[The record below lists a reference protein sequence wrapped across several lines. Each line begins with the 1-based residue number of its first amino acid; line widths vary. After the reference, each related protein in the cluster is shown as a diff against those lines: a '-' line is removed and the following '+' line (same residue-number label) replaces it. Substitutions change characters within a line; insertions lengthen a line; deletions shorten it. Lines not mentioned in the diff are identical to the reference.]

1 MLRFVRLL
9 LPFVVAVIAC
19 IMPVASA
26 AATASVAPDAFF
38 RHPDHADFK
47 LSPSGKYLA
56 GLVPVQGRVRLSVLD
71 LDAKTAS
78 VVGSVDGEDVATFE
92 WVNDRRLVF
101 SAMDLQAG
109 LGEQRGGGL
118 YAINRDGTES
128 RVLAPTVRQLIAR
141 GQVAPRYTALH
152 GVLRDGS
159 ADVMVIANDR
169 SVRYPG
175 IYRMDTLTAKKT
187 WVGGEVPGDVVGW
200 VVDRKGVARA
210 AVTEE
215 KKGLAARTWWRPT
228 ADAAWV
234 ALGEYGLAEPH
245 VAPVAFD
252 GDGSL
257 IVAANQGRDTLA
269 LYHYDTDKKTLGNV
283 LAAHPQADLN
293 GGLRFDR
300 KKNAIVG
307 LVYDGMKPGSAW
319 FDDDWARAQVTIDKA
334 LPGRMNVLQAS
345 EDGARILVLSYSD
358 TDPGTYYL
366 YDRDQRRLEF
376 VAASRKAIDP
386 ARMPAREPVRYA
398 ARDGLEIP
406 AYVTLPM
413 GAATGKLPLVVLV
426 HGGPNVRG
434 GHWRWNAEAAY
445 LASLGYAVLEPEFR
459 GSLGWGRKHFE
470 AGWKQWGLAMQ
481 DDLDDGVDWL
491 AKQGTIDPKRVCIMG
506 GSYGGYAVM
515 LGLARNPER
524 WRCGINFIGVTD
536 INLLFEVGWSD
547 FADSN
552 YLRYAAKDLIGDP
565 VKDAAQFK
573 ATSPL
578 AQAARIKAPVLM
590 AYGTDDR
597 RVPLI
602 HGEEMR
608 DALRKQGTPVEW
620 VAYVGEGH
628 GFLVEA
634 NRIDF
639 YTRVAKFLDAH
650 LGAKAP

>member
-1 MLRFVRLL
+1 M
-9 LPFVVAVIAC
+9 
-19 IMPVASA
+19 
-26 AATASVAPDAFF
+26 
-38 RHPDHADFK
+38 
-47 LSPSGKYLA
+47 
-56 GLVPVQGRVRLSVLD
+56 
-71 LDAKTAS
+71 
-78 VVGSVDGEDVATFE
+78 
-92 WVNDRRLVF
+92 
-101 SAMDLQAG
+101 
-109 LGEQRGGGL
+109 
-118 YAINRDGTES
+118 
-128 RVLAPTVRQLIAR
+128 
-141 GQVAPRYTALH
+141 
-152 GVLRDGS
+152 
-159 ADVMVIANDR
+159 
-169 SVRYPG
+169 
-175 IYRMDTLTAKKT
+175 
-187 WVGGEVPGDVVGW
+187 
-200 VVDRKGVARA
+200 
-210 AVTEE
+210 
-215 KKGLAARTWWRPT
+215 
-228 ADAAWV
+228 
-234 ALGEYGLAEPH
+234 
-245 VAPVAFD
+245 
-252 GDGSL
+252 
-257 IVAANQGRDTLA
+257 
-269 LYHYDTDKKTLGNV
+269 
-283 LAAHPQADLN
+283 
-293 GGLRFDR
+293 
-300 KKNAIVG
+300 
-307 LVYDGMKPGSAW
+307 
-319 FDDDWARAQVTIDKA
+319 
-334 LPGRMNVLQAS
+334 
-345 EDGARILVLSYSD
+345 LSYSD

-620 VAYVGEGH
+620 VAYRGEGH
-628 GFLVEA
+628 GFLLEA

-639 YTRVAKFLDAH
+639 YTRVAKFLEAH
-650 LGAKAP
+650 LGAKTP

>member
-9 LPFVVAVIAC
+9 LPFVVAGIAG

-26 AATASVAPDAFF
+26 AAAASVAPDAFF

-169 SVRYPG
+169 SARYPG

-283 LAAHPQADLN
+283 LAAHPQADLERRPA
-293 GGLRFDR
+293 LRPEEERDR
-300 KKNAIVG
+300 RPR
-307 LVYDGMKPGSAW
+307 LRRDE
-319 FDDDWARAQVTIDKA
+319 ARQRVV
-334 LPGRMNVLQAS
+334 R
-345 EDGARILVLSYSD
+345 
-358 TDPGTYYL
+358 
-366 YDRDQRRLEF
+366 RRLG
-376 VAASRKAIDP
+376 AGAGHHRQG
-386 ARMPAREPVRYA
+386 A
-398 ARDGLEIP
+398 ARPHERAAGERGRRAHP
-406 AYVTLPM
+406 
-413 GAATGKLPLVVLV
+413 GAVLFRHRPGHLLPL
-426 HGGPNVRG
+426 
-434 GHWRWNAEAAY
+434 
-445 LASLGYAVLEPEFR
+445 
-459 GSLGWGRKHFE
+459 
-470 AGWKQWGLAMQ
+470 
-481 DDLDDGVDWL
+481 
-491 AKQGTIDPKRVCIMG
+491 
-506 GSYGGYAVM
+506 
-515 LGLARNPER
+515 
-524 WRCGINFIGVTD
+524 
-536 INLLFEVGWSD
+536 
-547 FADSN
+547 
-552 YLRYAAKDLIGDP
+552 
-565 VKDAAQFK
+565 
-573 ATSPL
+573 
-578 AQAARIKAPVLM
+578 
-590 AYGTDDR
+590 
-597 RVPLI
+597 
-602 HGEEMR
+602 
-608 DALRKQGTPVEW
+608 
-620 VAYVGEGH
+620 
-628 GFLVEA
+628 
-634 NRIDF
+634 
-639 YTRVAKFLDAH
+639 
-650 LGAKAP
+650 